1 MSAANLEP
9 LRLALAGSCLALAAL
24 VAVSGFRA
32 NRRGRALAGAVV
44 LGAALWWIYVA
55 TFPPAGRSRGSEQ
68 TAALVISYV
77 SMVLGMMAHYV
88 YAKAERGDT
97 RLTIE
102 WLPFLMPILASP
114 IVFIPLVSIAGE
126 VSSTGDIF
134 ERAKLMVYLVAFQNG
149 FFWKHFFDQRRVT
162 SAPPSPV

>member
-1 MSAANLEP
+1 VPGTALEP
-9 LRLALAGSCLALAAL
+9 LRLALAGSCVALAAL
-24 VAVSGFRA
+24 VIVSGFRA
-32 NRRGRALAGAVV
+32 SRPVRALTGSVV
-44 LGAALWWIYVA
+44 LAAVLWWIYVA
-55 TFPPAGRSRGSEQ
+55 TFPPVGRSRGSGE
-68 TAALVISYV
+68 TAALIISYV

-102 WLPFLMPILASP
+102 WLPFLMPILAAR

-162 SAPPSPV
+162 SAPP